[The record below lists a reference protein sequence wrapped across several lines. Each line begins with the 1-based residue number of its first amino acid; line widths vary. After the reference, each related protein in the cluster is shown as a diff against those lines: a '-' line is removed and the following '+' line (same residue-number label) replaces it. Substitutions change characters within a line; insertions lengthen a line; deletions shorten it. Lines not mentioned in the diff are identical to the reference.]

1 MLEQI
6 FCHASMSNLNTFI
19 QDRYGGELCCT
30 KCLECKNVSKRKAPF
45 YELELQIENCST
57 VKESLDLYF
66 KREELNGDNK
76 YNCEMRCNMKCD
88 AERYSEICK
97 LPKVINLQL
106 MRFVFIMVTFRKK
119 G

>member
-1 MLEQI
+1 MFRSERP
-6 FCHASMSNLNTFI
+6 HSTSW
-19 QDRYGGELCCT
+19 
-30 KCLECKNVSKRKAPF
+30 
-45 YELELQIENCST
+45 ELQIENCST

-106 MRFVFIMVTFRKK
+106 MRFVFDMVTFRKK
-119 G
+119 RLKQPLVYHQL